1 MQKKKRYI
9 DRVSFS
15 KINSPIEVPNLLEIQ
30 KQSYRIFLQIDE
42 LPEKRRNI
50 GIQAAFKSIFPI
62 SDFKETAILD
72 FDSYSLGDWS
82 CKCGALEGIENAKP
96 FCSHCGTL
104 LSSDTETGVDSVCPE
119 CVHKGTVINKTCN
132 LCGDKVRLKLK
143 YTPEDCLDKGFDYSI
158 PLKVVLR
165 LALYAEDK
173 KGQRVIRDVK
183 EQEIFFGEIPFITE
197 RGTFIINGTERV
209 VVSQLQRSPGV
220 YFLPG
225 KSRGEFTAKIIP
237 ARGAWIELEEKLN
250 LLQVR
255 LDKKTK
261 RINVTTFLKALG
273 LCDDIEI
280 LKKFY
285 TVVSAKVEN
294 GVFYFQNS
302 RFLKDNKL
310 TAPVYDKEGHE
321 VLPTGTKLMIKHIKD
336 LEKLD
341 VQYLPVDVELFEEM
355 FSISD
360 IEGVLKVNEQIS
372 ATQIRKLRKMNTDF
386 QVFFPESEEE
396 EFGPMIAYTLRKDK
410 KKQDV
415 EMTEKVVVQSDGES
429 EDRVSK
435 DQGDAYIE
443 IFKKLRP
450 GEPVTLEGSKKF
462 FENMMCDP
470 RRYDLSSVGR
480 LKLNIKL
487 GLKKDYNE
495 EIYVLT
501 IDDVVEILKYYL
513 RLKYDRTG
521 KMQVDDIDHLSN
533 RRIRAVGELVEN
545 AFRIGLMRL
554 EKIIRERITNAA
566 DISIMLPREL
576 LNTKPVFAAI
586 KEFFGTSQL
595 SQFMDQTNA
604 LAETT
609 HKRRISALG
618 PGGLNRERAGFEVR
632 DVHSSHYGR
641 ICPIETPE
649 GPNIGLIS
657 SLTTYARVND
667 YGFIET
673 PYRKVEEGRVF
684 NYCKILHP
692 GASAF
697 QYLELVREDKLIEEI
712 KRLESEKKEL
722 PMYEFHPFYLTAWE
736 EEGWVIAQANA
747 EADETGKL
755 TQKRVNSRSGSETIA
770 AEPKDIN
777 FIDISP
783 RQIVSVSASL
793 IPFLAH
799 DDANRALMGSNM
811 QRQSV
816 PLVSPEAPIVGTGM
830 EHKLVEDSGIV
841 ITAKRPG
848 VVVNA
853 DAERVIV
860 KADSENKGDFSEIGA
875 DLYELKKF
883 RRSNQNTLIN
893 QRPLVRP
900 GDRVVEGQVLC
911 DGPASNKGELAL
923 GRNILAAFMPWR
935 GYNYED
941 AIILSERL
949 VMTSAFNSIYI
960 VEETVEA
967 RETKLGKEEITADI
981 PGVSESILR
990 NLDETGIVRIGAKVK
1005 PGDILVGKV
1014 SPKGETQL
1022 SPEEKLLR
1030 AIFGEQASEI
1040 KDTSLYCPPG
1050 VEGTIIDVKIFTR
1063 RGLDKDNRANEI
1075 DEIAIAKLE
1084 RNFNDERK
1092 ILITDKFEK
1101 IKNFLRETPLDKDVH
1116 IDDQKYPRGTTL
1128 DLSEFDSSQLM
1139 DDEFMKK
1146 IKKSLTDDQRRKISD
1161 IESKASLHIEALKNE
1176 KQAKIEQMKK
1186 GDEFAPGIIKIIKVL
1201 VAVNRKV
1208 SVGDKMAGRHGNKGV
1223 VAKIL
1228 PKEDMPFLEDGTPL
1242 DIVLN
1247 PLGVPSRM
1255 NVGQI
1260 YELILARAGKILGL
1274 HFETPVFDGATEEEV
1289 KFHMRKAGLPEDG
1302 KVTLYDGITGQ
1313 SFSNKITVGYMYM
1326 MKLEHMVDDKIHARS
1341 TGPYSLI
1348 TQQPLGGKAQ
1358 FGGQRVGEMEVW
1370 AFEAYGAAYL
1380 LQEILTIKSDN
1391 ISGRNEIYSAIVK
1404 GTMDFNPGLP
1414 ESFNV
1419 LIKELKSLAL
1429 NIELI
1434 RKERQ
1439 QTEEAMLKE
1448 NIANIS

>member
-1 MQKKKRYI
+1 MQKKKKYI
-9 DRVSFS
+9 DRINFA
-15 KINSPIEVPNLLEIQ
+15 KIDSPIELPDLLEIQ
-30 KQSYRIFLQIDE
+30 KQSYKIFLQLDE
-42 LPEKRRNI
+42 LPEKRKNI

-62 SDFKETAILD
+62 SDFKETAILA

-82 CKCGALEGIENAKP
+82 CKCGALEGIENSKP
-96 FCSHCGTL
+96 FCAACGSL
-104 LSSDTETGVDSVCPE
+104 LSAEIETGKESVCPE
-119 CVHKGTVINKTCN
+119 CISKGLVKNKTCK
-132 LCGDKVRLKLK
+132 LCGDKVRLKIK
-143 YTPEDCLDKGFDYSI
+143 YTPEECLDKGFDYSI
-158 PLKVVLR
+158 PLKVTLR
-165 LALYAEDK
+165 LALYGEDK
-173 KGQRVIRDVK
+173 KGKKVIRDVK

-261 RINVTTFLKALG
+261 RINVTTFLKAMG
-273 LCDDIEI
+273 LSDDLEI
-280 LKKFY
+280 LKQFY
-285 TVVSAKVEN
+285 SIVPARVEN
-294 GVFYFQNS
+294 GIFYFRTS
-302 RFLKDNKL
+302 RFLKDNRL
-310 TAPVYDKEGHE
+310 TAPVLDAEGNE
-321 VLPTGTKLMIKHIKD
+321 VLPANTKLMIKHIKD
-336 LEKLD
+336 LERIGID
-341 VQYLPVDVELFEEM
+341 FLPVDIELFEDLY
-355 FSISD
+355 SASD
-360 IEGVLKVNEQIS
+360 VENIVGVNELIS
-372 ATQIRKLRKMNTDF
+372 ATQIKKLRRTNAEFD
-386 QVFFPESEEE
+386 VFFPESDEE

-410 KKQDV
+410 KRHDV
-415 EMTEKVVVQSDGES
+415 EMTEKVIVQSETEV
-429 EDRVSK
+429 EDRISK

-462 FENMMCDP
+462 FENMMKDP

-480 LKLNIKL
+480 LKLNIRL
-487 GLKKDYNE
+487 GVKEKFNE
-495 EIYVLT
+495 EVHVLT
-501 IDDVVEILKYYL
+501 IEDIVEILKYYL
-513 RLKYDRTG
+513 RLKFDRTG
-521 KMQVDDIDHLSN
+521 KIGVDDIDHLSN

-554 EKIIRERITNAA
+554 EKIIRERITNAT
-566 DISIMLPREL
+566 DISVMLPREL

-632 DVHSSHYGR
+632 DVHTSHYGR

-657 SLTTYARVND
+657 SLTTYARVNE
-667 YGFIET
+667 YGFIES
-673 PYRKVEEGRVF
+673 PYRKVEEGHIV
-684 NYCKILHP
+684 NYCKITYP
-692 GASAF
+692 GASRF
-697 QYLELVREDKLIEEI
+697 QYMELVREREIREEVE
-712 KRLESEKKEL
+712 LLKKDNKEI
-722 PMYEFHPFYLTAWE
+722 PTFEYHPFYLTAWE
-736 EEGWVIAQANA
+736 EEGYVIAQANA
-747 EADETGKL
+747 KL
-755 TQKRVNSRSGSETIA
+755 DSQGCFTAKKVNARKGSETILA
-770 AEPKDIN
+770 DPLEVN
-777 FIDISP
+777 YMDISP
-783 RQIVSVSASL
+783 KQIVSVSAAM
-793 IPFLAH
+793 IPFLSH

-816 PLVSPEAPIVGTGM
+816 PLVCPEAPIVGTGM
-830 EHKLVEDSGIV
+830 EYKVVKDSGIV
-841 ITAKRPG
+841 TVARRAG
-848 VVVNA
+848 TVMNV
-853 DAERVIV
+853 DAERVII
-860 KADSENKGDFSEIGA
+860 KADRDEDASDFSEIGA

-893 QRPLVRP
+893 QQPLVKV
-900 GDRVVEGQVLC
+900 GDRVEKGQVLC
-911 DGPASNKGELAL
+911 DGPASNCGELAL

-941 AIILSERL
+941 AIVLSERL
-949 VMTSAFNSIYI
+949 VKDSVFNSIYI

-981 PGVSESILR
+981 PGVSEMVLR
-990 NLDETGIVRIGAKVK
+990 HLDENGIVRIGAKVK
-1005 PGDILVGKV
+1005 PGEILVGKV

-1050 VEGTIIDVKIFTR
+1050 VEGTVIDVKIFTR
-1063 RGLDKDNRANEI
+1063 RGLEKDKRASDI
-1075 DEIAIAKLE
+1075 DDAVIAKLE
-1084 RNFNDERK
+1084 RNFKDEKRILLTDKIDKIRSLLKQIPVTGGLEIDGVQVKPGALIPPEAIKKADENFLKLFKRNIAEADLDK
-1092 ILITDKFEK
+1092 ILE
-1101 IKNFLRETPLDKDVH
+1101 
-1116 IDDQKYPRGTTL
+1116 
-1128 DLSEFDSSQLM
+1128 
-1139 DDEFMKK
+1139 
-1146 IKKSLTDDQRRKISD
+1146 
-1161 IESKASLHIEALKNE
+1161 IESKCQLHIEALHNE
-1176 KQAKIEQMKK
+1176 KTAKIDQMKK

-1223 VAKIL
+1223 VSKIL
-1228 PKEDMPFLEDGTPL
+1228 PVEDMPFLEDGASL

-1260 YELILARAGKILGL
+1260 YELLLGIAGLKLGL
-1274 HFETPVFDGATEEEV
+1274 HFETPVFDEALEEEV
-1289 KFHMRKAGLPEDG
+1289 EEYMRKAGLPEDG
-1302 KVTLYDGITGQ
+1302 KVTLYDGITGDP
-1313 SFSNKITVGYMYM
+1313 FSNKVTVGVMYM

-1404 GTMDFNPGLP
+1404 GTMEFNPGLP

-1429 NIELI
+1429 NVELI
-1434 RKERQ
+1434 KREKLTDESVV
-1439 QTEEAMLKE
+1439 KE
-1448 NIANIS
+1448 NIHNIS

>member
-9 DRVSFS
+9 DRISFS
-15 KINSPIEVPNLLEIQ
+15 KIDSPIEVPDLLEIQ
-30 KQSYRIFLQIDE
+30 KLSYRTFLQIDE

-62 SDFKETAILD
+62 SDFKETAILG

-96 FCSHCGTL
+96 FCGHCGTL
-104 LSSDTETGVDSVCPE
+104 LSSDTSTGMESVCPE
-119 CVHKGTVINKTCN
+119 CVQKGTVENKTCN
-132 LCGDKVRLKLK
+132 QCGDKVRLKIK
-143 YTPEDCLDKGFDYSI
+143 YTPEECLDKGFDYSI

-173 KGQRVIRDVK
+173 KGQRIIRDVK
-183 EQEIFFGEIPFITE
+183 EQEIFFGEIPYITE

-225 KSRGEFTAKIIP
+225 KARGEYTAKIIP

-273 LCDDIEI
+273 LCDDLEI
-280 LKKFY
+280 LRKFY
-285 TVVSAKVEN
+285 TIISAKVEN
-294 GVFYFQNS
+294 GVFYFQTS
-302 RFLKDNKL
+302 RFLKDNRL
-310 TAPVYDKEGHE
+310 TAPVFDRDGNEI
-321 VLPTGTKLMIKHIKD
+321 LPAGTKLMIKHIKD
-336 LEKLD
+336 LEKMD
-341 VQYLPVDVELFEEM
+341 INYLPVDVELFEDLY
-355 FSISD
+355 SASD
-360 IEGVLKVNEQIS
+360 IDGILKINELIS
-372 ATQIRKLRKMNTDF
+372 ATQIRKLKKLNTEF
-386 QVFFPESEEE
+386 QVFFPESPEED
-396 EFGPMIAYTLRKDK
+396 FGPMIAYTLRKDK

-415 EMTEKVVVQSDGES
+415 EIADKVVVQSES
-429 EDRVSK
+429 DAEDRVSK
-435 DQGDAYIE
+435 DQGDAFIE

-462 FENMMCDP
+462 FENMMCDS

-487 GLKKDYNE
+487 GLRKDFNE
-495 EIYVLT
+495 DVYILT
-501 IDDVVEILKYYL
+501 IDDIIEILKYYL
-513 RLKYDRTG
+513 RLKYDRSG
-521 KMQVDDIDHLSN
+521 MMQVDDIDHLSN

-554 EKIIRERITNAA
+554 EKIIRERITNAT
-566 DISIMLPREL
+566 DISVMLPREL

-673 PYRKVEEGRVF
+673 PYRKVEEGKVF
-684 NYCKILHP
+684 NYCRILFP
-692 GASAF
+692 GDSNF
-697 QYLELVREDKLIEEI
+697 KYRELVREDNLEAEI
-712 KRLESEKKEL
+712 KRLQAENKKVPTFE
-722 PMYEFHPFYLTAWE
+722 YHPFYLTAWE
-736 EEGWVIAQANA
+736 EEGYVIAQANA
-747 EADETGKL
+747 QLDKNGVLIA
-755 TQKRVNSRSGSETIA
+755 KRVNARKGSETIQVPPG
-770 AEPKDIN
+770 EVDY
-777 FIDISP
+777 IDISP
-783 RQIVSVSASL
+783 KQIVSVSASL
-793 IPFLAH
+793 IPFLSH

-830 EHKLVEDSGIV
+830 EHKLVKDSGIV
-841 ITAKRPG
+841 VTARRAG
-848 VVVNA
+848 TVVNA

-860 KADSENKGDFSEIGA
+860 KTDTRNKGDFSEVGA

-893 QRPLVRP
+893 QRPLVKP
-900 GDRVVEGQVLC
+900 GDHVEEAQVLC

-923 GRNILAAFMPWR
+923 GRNILAGFMPWR

-941 AIILSERL
+941 AIVISERL
-949 VMTSAFNSIYI
+949 VMNSAFNSIYI
-960 VEETVEA
+960 VEETLEA

-981 PGVSESILR
+981 PGVSEMILR
-990 NLDETGIVRIGAKVK
+990 NLDENGIVRIGAKVK

-1050 VEGTIIDVKIFTR
+1050 VEGTVIDVKIFTR
-1063 RGLDKDNRANEI
+1063 RGLDKDKRAQDI
-1075 DEIAIAKLE
+1075 DGFYIAKLE
-1084 RNFNDERK
+1084 RNFNDEKK
-1092 ILITDKFEK
+1092 ILINDKFAK
-1101 IKNFLRETPLDKDVH
+1101 IKNLLKEGKLEKDLHV
-1116 IDDQKYPRGTTL
+1116 DDRKYARGTAL
-1128 DLSEFDSSQLM
+1128 PHEEIDLIPGDGELF
-1139 DDEFMKK
+1139 KK
-1146 IKKSLTDDQRRKISD
+1146 IKKSLPEELRNRISE
-1161 IESKASLHIEALKNE
+1161 IESRAALHIEALKNE
-1176 KQAKIEQMKK
+1176 KQGKIDQMKK

-1228 PKEDMPFLEDGTPL
+1228 PMEDMPFLEDGTPL
-1242 DIVLN
+1242 DIILN

-1260 YELILARAGKILGL
+1260 YELILGRAGKLLGL
-1274 HFETPVFDGATEEEV
+1274 HFETPVFDGALEEEV
-1289 KFHMRKAGLPEDG
+1289 RHYMREAHLPEDG
-1302 KVTLYDGITGQ
+1302 KVVLYDGITGER
-1313 SFSNKITVGYMYM
+1313 FSNKITVGYMYM

-1429 NIELI
+1429 NVELI
-1434 RKERQ
+1434 RKEKV
-1439 QTEEAMLKE
+1439 TEETIMKE
-1448 NIANIS
+1448 SIANIS

>member
-1 MQKKKRYI
+1 MRKKKKYI
-9 DRVSFS
+9 DRISFS
-15 KINSPIEVPNLLEIQ
+15 KIESPIEMPNLLEIQ
-30 KQSYRIFLQIDE
+30 KRSYRIFLQIDE
-42 LPEKRRNI
+42 LPEKRKNI

-62 SDFKETAILD
+62 SDFKETAILA
-72 FDSYSLGDWS
+72 FDSYSLGDWA
-82 CKCGALEGIENAKP
+82 CKCGALEGIENSKP
-96 FCSHCGTL
+96 FCSNCGTL
-104 LSSDTETGVDSVCPE
+104 LSSDTTTGSDSVCPD
-119 CVHKGTVINKTCN
+119 CVSKGSVQNKTCK
-132 LCGDKVRLKLK
+132 LCGDKVRLKIK
-143 YTPEDCLDKGFDYSI
+143 YTPEECLDKGFDYSI
-158 PLKVVLR
+158 PLKVTLR
-165 LALYAEDK
+165 LALYGEDK
-173 KGQRVIRDVK
+173 KGKKVIRDVK

-197 RGTFIINGTERV
+197 RGTFIINGTERA

-225 KSRGEFTAKIIP
+225 KSRGEYTAKIIP

-273 LCDDIEI
+273 LCDDLEI
-280 LKKFY
+280 LEKFY
-285 TVVSAKVEN
+285 TVIPARVKN
-294 GVFYFQNS
+294 GTFYFKTS
-302 RFLKDNKL
+302 RFLKDNRL
-310 TAPVYDKEGHE
+310 TAPIFDADGNE
-321 VLPTGTKLMIKHIKD
+321 VLPLGTKLMIKHIKD
-336 LEKLD
+336 LEKIGVD
-341 VQYLPVDVELFEEM
+341 FLPIDIELFEDLY
-355 FSISD
+355 SASD
-360 IEGVLKVNEQIS
+360 IQGIVGVNELIS
-372 ATQIRKLRKMNTDF
+372 TTQIKKLRKSDREFN
-386 QVFFPESEEE
+386 VFFPESDEE
-396 EFGPMIAYTLRKDK
+396 EFGSMIAYTLRKDK
-410 KKQDV
+410 KRQDV
-415 EMTEKVVVQSDGES
+415 EITEKVVVQSEDAES
-429 EDRVSK
+429 RISK
-435 DQGDAYIE
+435 DQGDAFIE

-462 FENMMCDP
+462 FENMMKDT

-487 GLKKDYNE
+487 GLKKDFNE
-495 EIYVLT
+495 DIFILT
-501 IDDVVEILKYYL
+501 IDDVIEILKYYL

-521 KMQVDDIDHLSN
+521 KMRIDDIDHLAN

-554 EKIIRERITNAA
+554 EKIIRERITNAT
-566 DISIMLPREL
+566 DISVMLPREL

-657 SLTTYARVND
+657 SLTTFARVND

-673 PYRKVEEGRVF
+673 PYRKVEEGQVV
-684 NYCKILHP
+684 NYCKIRYP
-692 GASAF
+692 GNSTF
-697 QYLELVREDKLIEEI
+697 EYRQLVREDKLIEDIERI
-712 KRLESEKKEL
+712 KKENGEI
-722 PMYEFHPFYLTAWE
+722 PIFDYHPFYLTAWE
-736 EEGWVIAQANA
+736 EEGFVIAQANA
-747 EADETGKL
+747 KLDENGRFKA
-755 TQKRVNSRSGSETIA
+755 KRINARKGSETIL
-770 AEPKDIN
+770 AEPKDIDYM
-777 FIDISP
+777 DISP

-793 IPFLAH
+793 IPFLSH

-816 PLVSPEAPIVGTGM
+816 PLVNPEAPIVGTGM

-841 ITAKRPG
+841 VLGRRAGT
-848 VVVNA
+848 VMNA
-853 DAERVIV
+853 DAERIII
-860 KADSENKGDFSEIGA
+860 KADSMDNTGDFSEIGA

-893 QRPLVRP
+893 QKPLVKP
-900 GDRVVEGQVLC
+900 GDRVEAGQVLC
-911 DGPASNKGELAL
+911 DGPASERGELAL

-941 AIILSERL
+941 AIVLSERL
-949 VMTSAFNSIYI
+949 VKNSAFNSIYI
-960 VEETVEA
+960 VEESIEA

-981 PGVSESILR
+981 PGVSEIILR
-990 NLDETGIVRIGAKVK
+990 HLDENGIVRIGAKVK
-1005 PGDILVGKV
+1005 PGEILVGKV

-1050 VEGTIIDVKIFTR
+1050 VEGTVIDVKIFTR
-1063 RGLDKDNRANEI
+1063 RGLEKDNRALNI
-1075 DEIAIAKLE
+1075 DQHIVDKLD
-1084 RNFNDERK
+1084 RNFTDEKK
-1092 ILITDKFEK
+1092 ILIVDKFDK
-1101 IKNFLRETPLDKDVH
+1101 IRNLLRDVGILTEFEYHGKKYPAGKNILNEELQELDENFLKMIKKNIAEEELDK
-1116 IDDQKYPRGTTL
+1116 IL
-1128 DLSEFDSSQLM
+1128 E
-1139 DDEFMKK
+1139 
-1146 IKKSLTDDQRRKISD
+1146 
-1161 IESKASLHIEALKNE
+1161 IESKSQLHIEALHNE
-1176 KQAKIEQMKK
+1176 MQAKIEQMKK

-1201 VAVNRKV
+1201 IAVNRKI

-1223 VAKIL
+1223 VARIL
-1228 PKEDMPFLEDGTPL
+1228 PVEDMPFMEDGTSI
-1242 DIVLN
+1242 DIILN

-1260 YELILARAGKILGL
+1260 YELILGMAGKLLGK
-1274 HFETPVFDGATEEEV
+1274 HFETPVFDGASEDEV
-1289 KFHMRKAGLPEDG
+1289 KAYMREAGLPEDG
-1302 KVTLYDGITGQ
+1302 KVMLYDGITGEP
-1313 SFSNKITVGYMYM
+1313 FFNKITVGMMYM

-1429 NIELI
+1429 NVELLK
-1434 RKERQ
+1434 KERVG
-1439 QTEEAMLKE
+1439 EEAMMKE

>member
-1 MQKKKRYI
+1 MQKKKKYI
-9 DRVSFS
+9 DRITFS
-15 KINSPIEVPNLLEIQ
+15 KIDSPIEMPDLLEIQ
-30 KQSYRIFLQIDE
+30 RRSYQTFLQIDE

-50 GIQAAFKSIFPI
+50 GIQAAFQSIFPI
-62 SDFKETAILD
+62 SDFKETAILA

-96 FCSHCGTL
+96 FCTKCGAL
-104 LSSDTETGVDSVCPE
+104 LSSDVEPGNESVCPE
-119 CVHKGTVINKTCN
+119 CISRGTVQNKTCK
-132 LCGDKVRLKLK
+132 LCGDKVRLKIK

-158 PLKVVLR
+158 PLKVTLR
-165 LALYAEDK
+165 LALYGEDK
-173 KGQRVIRDVK
+173 KGKKVIRDVK
-183 EQEIFFGEIPFITE
+183 EQEIFFGEIPFITD

-225 KSRGEFTAKIIP
+225 KSRGEYTTKIIP

-261 RINVTTFLKALG
+261 RINITTFLKAMG
-273 LCDDIEI
+273 LSDDREI
-280 LKKFY
+280 LEKFY
-285 TVVSAKVEN
+285 HIVPARVEN
-294 GVFYFQNS
+294 GIFYFRTS
-302 RFLKDNKL
+302 RFLKDNRL
-310 TAPVYDKEGHE
+310 TAPVKDVDGKE

-336 LEKLD
+336 LEKLGID
-341 VQYLPVDVELFEEM
+341 FLPVDVELFEDLY
-355 FSISD
+355 SASD
-360 IEGVLKVNEQIS
+360 VESVVGVNELISTSQIK
-372 ATQIRKLRKMNTDF
+372 KLRKLNTSFD
-386 QVFFPESEEE
+386 VFFPESDEEDY
-396 EFGPMIAYTLRKDK
+396 GPMIAYTLRKDK
-410 KKQDV
+410 KRHDV
-415 EMTEKVVVQSDGES
+415 ELTEKVVVQSDES

-462 FENMMCDP
+462 FENMMRDT

-487 GLKKDYNE
+487 GLKKDFND
-495 EIYVLT
+495 EIHVLT
-501 IDDVVEILKYYL
+501 IDDVIEILRYYL
-513 RLKYDRTG
+513 RLKYDRSG
-521 KMQVDDIDHLSN
+521 RMKVDDIDHLAN

-554 EKIIRERITNAA
+554 EKIIRERITNAS
-566 DISIMLPREL
+566 DISVMLPREL

-673 PYRKVEEGRVF
+673 PYRKVEEGKVY
-684 NYCKILHP
+684 NYCKVRYP
-692 GASAF
+692 GDSGYE
-697 QYLELVREDKLIEEI
+697 YLDAVKVCDIEELS
-712 KRLESEKKEL
+712 KKLEGEGKEVPL
-722 PMYEFHPFYLTAWE
+722 YDYYPFYLTAWE
-736 EEGWVIAQANA
+736 EEGFVIAQANA
-747 EADETGKL
+747 KL
-755 TQKRVNSRSGSETIA
+755 DKEDRFTAKRVNSRKGSETILA
-770 AEPKDIN
+770 DPQEIDY
-777 FIDISP
+777 IDISP
-783 RQIVSVSASL
+783 KQIVSVSASL
-793 IPFLAH
+793 IPFLSH

-816 PLVSPEAPIVGTGM
+816 PLVKPETPIVGTGM

-841 ITAKRPG
+841 VLARRGGTIM
-848 VVVNA
+848 NA

-860 KADSENKGDFSEIGA
+860 KADSEHNTGDFSEIGA
-875 DLYELKKF
+875 DLYEFKKF

-893 QRPLVRP
+893 QRPLVKP
-900 GDRVVEGQVLC
+900 GDRIERGQVLC
-911 DGPASNKGELAL
+911 DGPASDCGELAL

-941 AIILSERL
+941 AIVLSERL
-949 VMTSAFNSIYI
+949 VKDSVFNSIYI

-981 PGVSESILR
+981 PGVSESVLR
-990 NLDETGIVRIGAKVK
+990 HLDESGIVRIGAKVK

-1050 VEGTIIDVKIFTR
+1050 VEGTVIDVKIFTR
-1063 RGLDKDNRANEI
+1063 RGLEKDERANVI
-1075 DEIAIAKLE
+1075 DDMTVRKWD
-1084 RNFNDERK
+1084 RNFNDEKK
-1092 ILITDKFEK
+1092 ILLEDKLTKVKNYLKSISLLSGFEH
-1101 IKNFLRETPLDKDVH
+1101 D
-1116 IDDQKYPRGTTL
+1116 GTTFEAGQNIPAEHL
-1128 DLSEFDSSQLM
+1128 EENL
-1139 DDEFMKK
+1139 DDEFIRVVKRH
-1146 IKKSLTDDQRRKISD
+1146 LVEDDLDRILE
-1161 IESKASLHIEALKNE
+1161 IESKCQLHIEALHNE
-1176 KQAKIEQMKK
+1176 IQGKVDQMKK
-1186 GDEFAPGIIKIIKVL
+1186 GDEFAPGIIKIIKTL
-1201 VAVNRKV
+1201 IAVNRKI

-1223 VAKIL
+1223 VARIL
-1228 PKEDMPFLEDGTPL
+1228 PMEDMPFMEDGTPL
-1242 DIVLN
+1242 DIILN

-1260 YELILARAGKILGL
+1260 YELILGMAGKALGL
-1274 HFETPVFDGATEEEV
+1274 HFETPVFDGATEDEV
-1289 KFHMRKAGLPEDG
+1289 TRYMDDAELPQDG
-1302 KVTLYDGITGQ
+1302 KVVLFDGITGDP
-1313 SFSNKITVGYMYM
+1313 FANKVTVGVMYM

-1370 AFEAYGAAYL
+1370 AFEAYGAAFL

-1404 GTMDFNPGLP
+1404 GTMEFNPGLP

-1429 NIELI
+1429 NVELVK
-1434 RKERQ
+1434 RERSVS
-1439 QTEEAMLKE
+1439 EEAMMKE

>member
-9 DRVSFS
+9 DRISFS
-15 KINSPIEVPNLLEIQ
+15 KIQSPIEVPNLLDIQ
-30 KQSYRIFLQIDE
+30 KRSYRLFLQIDE
-42 LPEKRRNI
+42 LPEKRRI
-50 GIQAAFKSIFPI
+50 MGIQAAFKSIFPI

-82 CKCGALEGIENAKP
+82 CKCGALEGIENSKP
-96 FCSHCGTL
+96 FCAHCGTL
-104 LSSDTETGVDSVCPE
+104 LSSDTRTGLQSVCPE
-119 CVHKGTVINKTCN
+119 CVSKGTVENKTCN
-132 LCGDKVRLKLK
+132 LCGDKVRLKIK

-158 PLKVVLR
+158 PLKVTLR

-173 KGQRVIRDVK
+173 KGAKVIRDVK
-183 EQEIFFGEIPFITE
+183 EQEIFFGEIPFITD

-225 KSRGEFTAKIIP
+225 KARGEYTAKIIP
-237 ARGAWIELEEKLN
+237 ARGAWIELEEKMN

-273 LCDDIEI
+273 LTDDLEI

-285 TVVSAKVEN
+285 TILNAKVEN
-294 GVFYFQNS
+294 GVFYFQTS
-302 RFLKDNKL
+302 RFLKDNRL
-310 TAPVYDKEGHE
+310 SAPILDKDGKE
-321 VLPTGTKLMIKHIKD
+321 VLPSGTKLMIKHIKD
-336 LEKLD
+336 LEKMD
-341 VQYLPVDVELFEEM
+341 VQYLPVDIELFEDLY
-355 FSISD
+355 SASD
-360 IEGVLKVNEQIS
+360 VENATKINELIS
-372 ATQIRKLRKMNTDF
+372 ATQIKKLKKLNTQF

-415 EMTEKVVVQSDGES
+415 EISDKVVVQSESDGE
-429 EDRVSK
+429 DKVSK
-435 DQGDAYIE
+435 DQGDAFIE
-443 IFKKLRP
+443 VFKKLRP

-462 FENMMCDP
+462 FENMMKDA

-487 GLKKDYNE
+487 GLKEGFNQ
-495 EIYVLT
+495 EIFVLT
-501 IDDVVEILKYYL
+501 IDDVIEILKYYL
-513 RLKYDRTG
+513 RLKYDRSG
-521 KMQVDDIDHLSN
+521 KMQVDDIDHLAN

-554 EKIIRERITNAA
+554 EKIIRERITNAS
-566 DISIMLPREL
+566 DISVMLPREL
-576 LNTKPVFAAI
+576 LNTKPVFAAV

-657 SLTTYARVND
+657 SLTTFARVND

-673 PYRKVEEGRVF
+673 PYRKAEEGKVF
-684 NYCKILHP
+684 NYCKIIYP
-692 GASAF
+692 GDSPF
-697 QYLELVREDKLIEEI
+697 HYLDLVREDRLLVEIEKL
-712 KRLESEKKEL
+712 KKAGKDQPL
-722 PMYEFHPFYLTAWE
+722 FDYHPFYLTAWE
-736 EEGWVIAQANA
+736 EEGFVIAQANA
-747 EADETGKL
+747 KL
-755 TQKRVNSRSGSETIA
+755 DKDGVFASKRVNARKASETLLVT
-770 AEPKDIN
+770 PKEVDY
-777 FIDISP
+777 IDISP

-793 IPFLAH
+793 IPFLSH

-816 PLVSPEAPIVGTGM
+816 PLVNPETPIVGTGM
-830 EHKLVEDSGIV
+830 EFKLVRDSGIV
-841 ITAKRPG
+841 VLARRSG
-848 VVVNA
+848 VVMNA

-860 KADSENKGDFSEIGA
+860 KADSDNKGDFSEIGA

-893 QRPLVRP
+893 QRPLVKP
-900 GDRVVEGQVLC
+900 GDRVEEGQVLC
-911 DGPASNKGELAL
+911 DGPASNRGELAL

-941 AIILSERL
+941 AIVISERL
-949 VMTSAFNSIYI
+949 VMNSAFNSIYI

-981 PGVSESILR
+981 PGVSENVLR
-990 NLDETGIVRIGAKVK
+990 HLDENGIVRIGAKVK
-1005 PGDILVGKV
+1005 PGEILVGKV

-1050 VEGTIIDVKIFTR
+1050 VEGTVIDVKIFTR
-1063 RGLDKDNRANEI
+1063 RGLDKDNRANDI
-1075 DEIAIAKLE
+1075 DDMAIAKLE
-1084 RNFNDERK
+1084 RNFNDEKK
-1092 ILITDKFEK
+1092 ILSEDKFGK
-1101 IKNFLRETPLDKDVH
+1101 IKNLLKEVSLQKDFQYDDVSWKKGKPIPEESITPLHLTDAFIKELKKH
-1116 IDDQKYPRGTTL
+1116 LP
-1128 DLSEFDSSQLM
+1128 
-1139 DDEFMKK
+1139 DEWIKK
-1146 IKKSLTDDQRRKISD
+1146 IGE
-1161 IESKASLHIEALKNE
+1161 IESKSRLHIEALNNE
-1176 KQAKIEQMKK
+1176 KLGKIEQMKK
-1186 GDEFAPGIIKIIKVL
+1186 GDEFAPGIIKIIKTL
-1201 VAVNRKV
+1201 IAVNRKV

-1223 VAKIL
+1223 VARIL
-1228 PKEDMPFLEDGTPL
+1228 PQEDMPFLEDGTSL
-1242 DIVLN
+1242 DIILN

-1260 YELILARAGKILGL
+1260 YELILGRAGKTLGL
-1274 HFETPVFDGATEEEV
+1274 HFETPVFDGATEGEV
-1289 KFHMRKAGLPEDG
+1289 VHYMNEAGLPEDG
-1302 KVTLYDGITGQ
+1302 KVVLHDGITGER
-1313 SFSNKITVGYMYM
+1313 FSNKVTVGIMYM

-1380 LQEILTIKSDN
+1380 LQEILTVKSDN

-1404 GTMDFNPGLP
+1404 GSMDFNPGMP

-1429 NIELI
+1429 NVELI
-1434 RKERQ
+1434 KKEKALD
-1439 QTEEAMLKE
+1439 EARIKE

>member
-1 MQKKKRYI
+1 MHKKKKYI
-9 DRVSFS
+9 DRITFS
-15 KINSPIEVPNLLEIQ
+15 KIQSPIEVPDLLEIQ
-30 KQSYRIFLQIDE
+30 KRSYRTFLQIDE

-96 FCSHCGTL
+96 FCTHCGTL
-104 LSSDTETGVDSVCPE
+104 LSSDTPTGNESVCPD
-119 CVHKGTVINKTCN
+119 CLHKSSVRNKTCD
-132 LCGDKVRLKLK
+132 LCGDKVRLQIK

-158 PLKVVLR
+158 PLKVTLR

-173 KGQRVIRDVK
+173 KGQKAIRDVK

-225 KSRGEFTAKIIP
+225 KARGEYTAKIIP

-261 RINVTTFLKALG
+261 RVNVTTFLKALG
-273 LCDDIEI
+273 LCDDLEI
-280 LKKFY
+280 LRKFY
-285 TVVSAKVEN
+285 TISTAKVEN
-294 GVFYFQNS
+294 GIFYFQTS
-302 RFLKDNKL
+302 RFLKDNRL
-310 TAPVYDKEGHE
+310 TAPVLDMDGNE
-321 VLPTGTKLMIKHIKD
+321 VLPMGTKLMIKHIKD
-336 LEKLD
+336 LEKIG
-341 VQYLPVDVELFEEM
+341 VQYLPVDIELFEDLYSAAHLEGIV
-355 FSISD
+355 SI
-360 IEGVLKVNEQIS
+360 NETIT
-372 ATQIRKLRKMNTDF
+372 ATQIKKLRKLNTEF

-415 EMTEKVVVQSDGES
+415 EITEKVVVQSEEG

-435 DQGDAYIE
+435 DQGDAFIE
-443 IFKKLRP
+443 VFKKLRP

-462 FENMMCDP
+462 FENMMKDT

-487 GLKKDYNE
+487 GLKKDFNE
-495 EIYVLT
+495 GIHVLT
-501 IDDVVEILKYYL
+501 IDDVIEILKYYL

-521 KMQVDDIDHLSN
+521 KMQVDDIDHLAN

-554 EKIIRERITNAA
+554 EKIIRERITNAT
-566 DISIMLPREL
+566 DISVMLPREL

-673 PYRKVEEGRVF
+673 PYRKVEEGKVF
-684 NYCKILHP
+684 NYCKILYP
-692 GASAF
+692 GDSTF
-697 QYLELVREDKLIEEI
+697 GYLELVREDHMKETVETL
-712 KRLESEKKEL
+712 KAEKKEL
-722 PMYEFHPFYLTAWE
+722 PLFEFHPFYLTAWE
-736 EEGWVIAQANA
+736 EEGFVIAQANA
-747 EADETGKL
+747 KLDENGVL
-755 TQKRVNSRSGSETIA
+755 TAKRVNSRKGSETILSDPM
-770 AEPKDIN
+770 EIDY
-777 FIDISP
+777 IDISP
-783 RQIVSVSASL
+783 KQIVSVSASL
-793 IPFLAH
+793 IPFLSH

-816 PLVSPEAPIVGTGM
+816 PLVSPETPIVGTGM
-830 EHKLVEDSGIV
+830 EYKLVRDSGIV
-841 ITAKRPG
+841 TLAGRAG
-848 VVVNA
+848 TVVNA

-860 KADSENKGDFSEIGA
+860 KADSDNKGDYSEIGA

-883 RRSNQNTLIN
+883 RRSNQNTLVN
-893 QRPLVRP
+893 QRPLVKP
-900 GDRVVEGQVLC
+900 GDRVEEGQVLC
-911 DGPASNKGELAL
+911 DGPASNQGELAL

-941 AIILSERL
+941 AIVLSEKL

-981 PGVSESILR
+981 PGVSESLLK
-990 NLDETGIVRIGAKVK
+990 NLDENGIVRIGAKVK
-1005 PGDILVGKV
+1005 PGEILVGKV

-1050 VEGTIIDVKIFTR
+1050 VEGTVIDVKIFTR
-1063 RGLDKDNRANEI
+1063 RGLDKDNRALEI
-1075 DEIAIAKLE
+1075 DELAIAKLE
-1084 RNFNDERK
+1084 RNFNDEKK
-1092 ILITDKFEK
+1092 ILINDKFEK
-1101 IKNFLRETPLDKDVH
+1101 IKNLLRNIEIEKDFSYE
-1116 IDDQKYPRGTTL
+1116 DQKYTAGERIPEE
-1128 DLSEFDSSQLM
+1128 DIDMM
-1139 DDEFMKK
+1139 DDEFIRKVKKAVSEPVIKK
-1146 IKKSLTDDQRRKISD
+1146 ITE
-1161 IESKASLHIEALKNE
+1161 IESKARLHIEALHNE
-1176 KQAKIEQMKK
+1176 KQGKIEQMKK

-1201 VAVNRKV
+1201 IAVNRRV

-1223 VAKIL
+1223 VARIL
-1228 PKEDMPFLEDGTPL
+1228 PQEDMPFLEDGTPL

-1260 YELILARAGKILGL
+1260 YELILGRAGKALGL

-1289 KFHMRKAGLPEDG
+1289 TGYMHQAKLPEDG
-1302 KVTLYDGITGQ
+1302 KVILYDGITGER
-1313 SFSNKITVGYMYM
+1313 FSNKVTVGLMYM

-1434 RKERQ
+1434 RKEKANDESRF
-1439 QTEEAMLKE
+1439 KE
-1448 NIANIS
+1448 NIAAIS

>member
-1 MQKKKRYI
+1 MQKKKKYI
-9 DRVSFS
+9 ERISFS
-15 KINSPIEVPNLLEIQ
+15 KIHAPYGVPDLLEVQ
-30 KQSYRIFLQIDE
+30 KRSYRKFLQFDE
-42 LPEKRRNI
+42 LPERRKSI

-72 FDSYSLGDWS
+72 FDSYSLGDWA
-82 CKCGALEGIENAKP
+82 CKCGALEGIENSKP
-96 FCSHCGTL
+96 YCTKCGSL
-104 LSSDTETGVDSVCPE
+104 LSSDTLTGMDSVCPE
-119 CVHKGTVINKTCN
+119 CISKGTVENKTCS
-132 LCGDKVRLKLK
+132 LCGDKVRLKIK
-143 YTPEDCLDKGFDYSI
+143 YSPEECLDKGFDYSI
-158 PLKVVLR
+158 PLKVTLR

-173 KGQRVIRDVK
+173 KGQKIIRDVK
-183 EQEIFFGEIPFITE
+183 EQEIFFGEIPYITE

-209 VVSQLQRSPGV
+209 VVSQLPGV

-225 KSRGEFTAKIIP
+225 KARGEYTAKIIP

-261 RINVTTFLKALG
+261 RINITTFLKAMG
-273 LCDDIEI
+273 LSDDLDI
-280 LKKFY
+280 LKRFY
-285 TVVSAKVEN
+285 TILKAKVEN
-294 GVFYFQNS
+294 GIFYFQTS
-302 RFLKDNKL
+302 RFLKDNRL
-310 TAPVYDKEGHE
+310 TAPLYDKNGNEI
-321 VLPTGTKLMIKHIKD
+321 LPTGTKLMIKHIKD
-336 LEKLD
+336 LEKMGI
-341 VQYLPVDVELFEEM
+341 QYVPVDIELFEDLY
-355 FSISD
+355 SASD
-360 IEGVLKVNEQIS
+360 IENAVRINELIT
-372 ATQIRKLRKMNTDF
+372 ATHIKKLRKLNTEF
-386 QVFFPESEEE
+386 LVFFPESEEE

-410 KKQDV
+410 KRQDV
-415 EMTEKVVVQSDGES
+415 EMADKVVVQTDADS
-429 EDRVSK
+429 ETRVSK
-435 DQGDAYIE
+435 NQGDAFIE

-462 FENMMCDP
+462 FENMMCDS

-480 LKLNIKL
+480 LKLNIRL
-487 GLKKDYNE
+487 GLRKDFNE
-495 EIYVLT
+495 DVFTLT
-501 IDDVVEILKYYL
+501 IEDVIEILKYYL
-513 RLKYDRTG
+513 RLKYDRSG
-521 KMQVDDIDHLSN
+521 RMRVDDIDHLAN

-554 EKIIRERITNAA
+554 EKIIRERITNAT
-566 DISIMLPREL
+566 DISVMLPREL

-673 PYRKVEEGRVF
+673 PYRKVEDGQVF
-684 NYCKILHP
+684 NYCEVLYP
-692 GASAF
+692 GDSPF
-697 QYLELVREDKLIEEI
+697 TFKELVRED
-712 KRLESEKKEL
+712 RLEEEVQRLKKGNKEL
-722 PMYEFHPFYLTAWE
+722 PLYEYHPFYLTAWE
-736 EEGWVIAQANA
+736 EEGYVIAQANA
-747 EADETGKL
+747 KLDENGRFIA
-755 TQKRVNSRSGSETIA
+755 KRVNARRGSETLLA
-770 AEPKDIN
+770 DPMDVN
-777 FIDISP
+777 YMDISP

-793 IPFLAH
+793 IPFLSH

-816 PLVSPEAPIVGTGM
+816 PLVCPQAPIVGTGM

-841 ITAKRPG
+841 VRARRGGI
-848 VVVNA
+848 VMNA
-853 DAERVIV
+853 DAERIIV
-860 KADSENKGDFSEIGA
+860 KADTENKGDFSEIGA

-893 QRPLVRP
+893 QKPLVKP
-900 GDRVVEGQVLC
+900 GDHVEEGQVLC

-923 GRNILAAFMPWR
+923 GRNILCGFMPWR

-941 AIILSERL
+941 AIVLSERL
-949 VMTSAFNSIYI
+949 VMDSVFNSIYI

-981 PGVSESILR
+981 PGVSETILR
-990 NLDETGIVRIGAKVK
+990 NLDENGIVRIGAKVK

-1050 VEGTIIDVKIFTR
+1050 VEGTVIDVKIFTR
-1063 RGLDKDNRANEI
+1063 RGLEKDNRANDI
-1075 DEIAIAKLE
+1075 DSFAIEKME
-1084 RNFNDERK
+1084 RNFNDEKK
-1092 ILITDKFEK
+1092 ILVHDKFEK
-1101 IKNFLRETPLDKDVH
+1101 VKNLLKDIPLGKDLDLNEQKFKRGNPIPGSVIDPLELNDEILKKIRKHVSEEDAKRIVEIEAKAKLH
-1116 IDDQKYPRGTTL
+1116 ID
-1128 DLSEFDSSQLM
+1128 
-1139 DDEFMKK
+1139 
-1146 IKKSLTDDQRRKISD
+1146 
-1161 IESKASLHIEALKNE
+1161 ALKNE
-1176 KQAKIEQMKK
+1176 KQAKIDQMKK

-1223 VAKIL
+1223 VSKIL
-1228 PKEDMPFLEDGTPL
+1228 PQEDMPFLEDGTPL
-1242 DIVLN
+1242 DIILN

-1260 YELILARAGKILGL
+1260 YELILGRAGELLGL
-1274 HFETPVFDGATEEEV
+1274 HFETPVFDGASEEEV
-1289 KFHMRKAGLPEDG
+1289 THYMQEAGLPEDG
-1302 KVTLYDGITGQ
+1302 KVVLYDGITGEK
-1313 SFSNKITVGYMYM
+1313 FSNKITVGLMYM

-1429 NIELI
+1429 NVELV
-1434 RKERQ
+1434 RKERI
-1439 QTEEAMLKE
+1439 TSESVMKE
-1448 NIANIS
+1448 SIANIS